1 MPPKHTG
8 NPSVFSLVLQFDARS
23 RFVELISSQDRNFDG
38 VLQQF
43 LQTCQLGDPV
53 LNLGGVRV
61 LMDVFWKLFTR
72 RKHFMDTPTYMKS
85 LDPEVSAKMVADNF
99 YHVPFMESVVRVLT
113 SLCIGR
119 DSRAVRVTQ
128 DLIAKELLV
137 TNEAAAS
144 RRRPEPEC
152 HENPWAEQGFT
163 AETTHLGALRIR
175 PLLASP
181 SCPKAK
187 L

>member
-1 MPPKHTG
+1 M
-8 NPSVFSLVLQFDARS
+8 
-23 RFVELISSQDRNFDG
+23 
-38 VLQQF
+38 LQQF

-72 RKHFMDTPTYMKS
+72 RKHFMDTEAYMRS
-85 LDPEVSAKMVADNF
+85 LDPEVSLTMVADNF

-152 HENPWAEQGFT
+152 YENPWAEQAFT
-163 AETTHLGALRIR
+163 AETMCLGISLHLQKPQIK
-175 PLLASP
+175 S
-181 SCPKAK
+181 K
-187 L
+187 